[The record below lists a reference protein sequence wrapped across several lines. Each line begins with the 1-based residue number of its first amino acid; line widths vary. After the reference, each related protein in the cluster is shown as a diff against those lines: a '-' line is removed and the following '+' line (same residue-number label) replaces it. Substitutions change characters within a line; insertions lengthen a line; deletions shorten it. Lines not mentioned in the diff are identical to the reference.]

1 MKKGSMLK
9 ALSKSV
15 KVDEI
20 EMYLQEAGRVP
31 LLTRDEEV
39 DLAKRIEAGREAR
52 NKLVMGNGKKSR
64 SLTAIIEDGERAREH
79 LILANLRL
87 VISVAK
93 KYQNLGLPLLD
104 LIQEGN
110 LGLMRAIKKFDYRKG
125 FKFSTYATW
134 WIRQAITRSVA
145 DKGRVIRLPVHVHT
159 QLRQIRRIKQRLQH
173 ELEREPTATEIATYA
188 DISAARIKE
197 LMRQTKSSVTFDT
210 PDEDEQ
216 DATLFE
222 RIPDEDAPDPIV
234 LLSDQENSERVQ
246 NLLEVLTP
254 REERVLRL
262 RFGLSGGAPLSL
274 SAIGDKIELTRE
286 RVRQIEEAALTH
298 LRREVRNQVRIGA

>member
-1 MKKGSMLK
+1 MLK